1 MASRIQIPLAWLTS
15 RLQARKDRDKMTRFF
30 LFFSLFPNAVGVLC
44 HSSLSFIIHRCHN
57 RFRCHPAI
65 IIIVIVFVVVASKE
79 KNALQKRK
87 FVDFQ
92 KSGRGS
98 SRGLFVDNMYRTII
112 INKTKNKMKRLGRL
126 GTGTGQRTTS
136 VGKVGRYAGPVDRDG
151 TSKVGTYMSGRGGNV
166 GSFGIWFVV
175 NNFSGFLE

>member
-1 MASRIQIPLAWLTS
+1 
-15 RLQARKDRDKMTRFF
+15 MTRFF
-30 LFFSLFPNAVGVLC
+30 LFFSLFPNAVGVVC

-57 RFRCHPAI
+57 RFRCHPVI
-65 IIIVIVFVVVASKE
+65 IIVVSLSPSLAAVVIVILIVIVFVVVASKE

-112 INKTKNKMKRLGRL
+112 INKTKNKMKRLGT
-126 GTGTGQRTTS
+126 GTGTGQRTTYVRRS
-136 VGKVGRYAGPVDRDG
+136 
-151 TSKVGTYMSGRGGNV
+151 RG
-166 GSFGIWFVV
+166 S
-175 NNFSGFLE
+175 

>member
-1 MASRIQIPLAWLTS
+1 
-15 RLQARKDRDKMTRFF
+15 MTRFF
-30 LFFSLFPNAVGVLC
+30 LLFFFLFPNAVGVVC
-44 HSSLSFIIHRCHN
+44 HSSLSFIIRRCHN

-65 IIIVIVFVVVASKE
+65 IIVVSLSPSLAAVVIVILIVIVFVVVASK

-87 FVDFQ
+87 FVDVQ

-112 INKTKNKMKRLGRL
+112 INKTKNKMKRLGT
-126 GTGTGQRTTS
+126 GTGTGQRTIY
-136 VGKVGRYAGPVDRDG
+136 VRRYAGPVDRDG
-151 TSKVGTYMSGRGGNV
+151 TSKVGTCSGRGGNV

-175 NNFSGFLE
+175 ITISGFLE

>member
-15 RLQARKDRDKMTRFF
+15 RLQTCRDGDKMTRFF
-30 LFFSLFPNAVGVLC
+30 LLFFLFPNAVGVVC
-44 HSSLSFIIHRCHN
+44 HSSSSFIIRRCHD

-65 IIIVIVFVVVASKE
+65 IIVVSLSPSLAAVVIVILIVIVFVVVGSKQR

-87 FVDFQ
+87 FVDVQ

-112 INKTKNKMKRLGRL
+112 INKTKNKMKRLGT
-126 GTGTGQRTTS
+126 GTGTGQRTTY
-136 VGKVGRYAGPVDRDG
+136 V
-151 TSKVGTYMSGRGGNV
+151 RGSR
-166 GSFGIWFVV
+166 GS
-175 NNFSGFLE
+175 